1 MFRKLFSLL
10 TIILMTTSPAAA
22 QENEVAAAAA
32 LDSVIRIFSHYDI
45 VDNFVDEV
53 FKKHKKSASMATRI
67 AKSYYS
73 FVENPETKQRTYY
86 RRDLPRAFSYID
98 KALAINPK
106 YSKAYIVASDIFFN
120 EAKLDTAQ
128 MWLDKGIAV
137 NPTDSALYIESAKLL
152 AFTDP
157 DAAVKKLMVLKQRDS
172 TFQVDLQL
180 GRLYYNLYDKHGKLP
195 MVEMATAYGKVFD
208 SNDRSKLTLYD
219 LSYFCMGLQFA
230 GDLGNDRFSKLYEV
244 TAYGI
249 EQYPKDFGL
258 YHFHLLGCLNTQNY
272 DEGIE
277 TMGKMKALPDSV
289 KKLKDDDYLWYGSC
303 LAGAKRYDDAIAQYE
318 YVLAMNN
325 AGEDRKTRA
334 ENLIVSTLRSQVKEL
349 SAMGEYEQA
358 VALIEPYVLRSREN
372 GKQND
377 QLANSLVRTYFEW
390 SDELNGQE
398 KLDIIAKG
406 IKVSE
411 EAVRYSEL
419 NAPMFL
425 YYCCRYSWSDLDPE
439 FKKSLALPYAEQ
451 IISLLESKSDLS
463 ENERTFLVFSYRYM
477 AAYEYLNRYAVQ
489 KIKNAKKTALAY
501 AEKILDI
508 DQTNEWALNFLAQ
521 VH

>member
-22 QENEVAAAAA
+22 QDNEVAAAAA

-277 TMGKMKALPDSV
+277 TMEKMKALPDSV

-303 LAGAKRYDDAIAQYE
+303 LSGAKRYDDAIAQYE

-325 AGEDRKTRA
+325 AGEDRKTQA
-334 ENLIVSTLRSQVKEL
+334 ENAIVNTVRSQVKEL
-349 SAMGEYEQA
+349 TNMGDYDKA
-358 VALIEPYVLRSREN
+358 VAIIEPIVQRYRDKD
-372 GKQND
+372 KQND
-377 QLANSLVRTYFEW
+377 FLMIAYATIYTDW
-390 SDELNGQE
+390 AAELNGVE
-398 KLDIIAKG
+398 RMDAIRNAV
-406 IKVSE
+406 KVFD
-411 EAVRYSEL
+411 EAANHSEL
-419 NAPMFL
+419 NANMFL
-425 YYCCRYSWSDLDPE
+425 QRCCYYSMALDPE
-439 FKKSLALPYAEQ
+439 LKDGLGMPYAQKLVENLGGKKDLEA
-451 IISLLESKSDLS
+451 SEKNYLLLG
-463 ENERTFLVFSYRYM
+463 
-477 AAYEYLNRYAVQ
+477 YEYMLRHEYFIKKNKKAAIAWANRM
-489 KIKNAKKTALAY
+489 
-501 AEKILDI
+501 LDV
-508 DQTNEWALNFLAQ
+508 DEMNEMALNF
-521 VH
+521 VSKVK

>member
-22 QENEVAAAAA
+22 QDNEVAAAAA
-32 LDSVIRIFSHYDI
+32 LDSVIRIFPHYDI

-172 TFQVDLQL
+172 TFQVNLQL
-180 GRLYYNLYDKHGKLP
+180 GRLYYRLYDKHGMQPL
-195 MVEMATAYGKVFD
+195 TAMPAIAASYSKAYD
-208 SNDRSKLTLYD
+208 SSERSDMTLYD
-219 LSYFCMGLQFA
+219 FSYLCLGLQHSPDMGEERYMKMYDVSA
-230 GDLGNDRFSKLYEV
+230 YSKELF
-244 TAYGI
+244 
-249 EQYPKDFGL
+249 PKDFGL
-258 YHFHLLGCLNTQNY
+258 QHFHLLACLNTKKY

-277 TMGKMKALPDSV
+277 TMEKMKALPDSV
-289 KKLKDDDYLWYGSC
+289 KKFKDDDYLWYGSC

-318 YVLAMNN
+318 YVLAM
-325 AGEDRKTRA
+325 EDAEANRKAQA
-334 ENLIVSTLRSQVKEL
+334 ENAIVNTVRSQVKEL
-349 SAMGEYEQA
+349 TNMGDYDKA
-358 VALIEPYVLRSREN
+358 VAIIEPIVQRYRDKD
-372 GKQND
+372 KQND
-377 QLANSLVRTYFEW
+377 FLMIAYATIYTDW
-390 SDELNGQE
+390 AAELNGVE
-398 KLDIIAKG
+398 RMDAIRNAV
-406 IKVSE
+406 KVFD
-411 EAVRYSEL
+411 EAANHSEL
-419 NAPMFL
+419 NANMFL
-425 YYCCRYSWSDLDPE
+425 QRCCYYSMVLDPE
-439 FKKSLALPYAEQ
+439 LKDGLGMPYAQKLVENLGGKKDLEA
-451 IISLLESKSDLS
+451 SEKNYLLLG
-463 ENERTFLVFSYRYM
+463 
-477 AAYEYLNRYAVQ
+477 YEYMLRHEYFIKKNKKAAIAWANRM
-489 KIKNAKKTALAY
+489 
-501 AEKILDI
+501 LDV
-508 DQTNEWALNFLAQ
+508 DEMNEMALNF
-521 VH
+521 VSKVK